1 MLASQPPHPPNA
13 WERVPSPHSHS
24 PFAATNLPAP
34 KLSGQLGLEL
44 LLASFLAETLDK
56 DIDIDF
62 LIIIVTKAAH
72 SGNALG
78 VWNEVQLQG

>member
-1 MLASQPPHPPNA
+1 MPDGA
-13 WERVPSPHSHS
+13 VPGHHSRS

-34 KLSGQLGLEL
+34 KLSRQLGLEL

>member
-1 MLASQPPHPPNA
+1 MLGSQPPPNA
-13 WERVPSPHSHS
+13 WEGVPSPCSRS

-44 LLASFLAETLDK
+44 LLAPFLAETLDK